1 MKKIE
6 DENLYVDL
14 KTINEHSGK
23 AIVTKVIRDECENNN
38 KSCFLFKNGCPIIKG
53 LQYIKDKFKK

>member
-1 MKKIE
+1 MLRE
-6 DENLYVDL
+6 DENLYVGL
-14 KTINEHSGK
+14 KTTNEHSGK

>member
-1 MKKIE
+1 MKIINKAFDVI
-6 DENLYVDL
+6 L

-23 AIVTKVIRDECENNN
+23 AVVTKVIRDKCEDSN
-38 KSCFLFKNGCPIIKG
+38 KSCYLFKNGCPIIKG

>member
-1 MKKIE
+1 MLRE
-6 DENLYVDL
+6 DENLYIGL
-14 KTINEHSGK
+14 KTTNVHSGK
-23 AIVTKVIRDECENNN
+23 AIVTKVIRDECEDNN

>member
-1 MKKIE
+1 MLRE
-6 DENLYVDL
+6 GENLYIGL

-23 AIVTKVIRDECENNN
+23 AIVTKVIRDKCEDNN

>member
-1 MKKIE
+1 MLRE
-6 DENLYVDL
+6 DENLYIGL

-23 AIVTKVIRDECENNN
+23 AIVTKVIRDECEVDN
-38 KSCFLFKNGCPIIKG
+38 KSCFLLKNGCPIIEG

>member
-1 MKKIE
+1 MLRE
-6 DENLYVDL
+6 DEKLYVRFKYDN
-14 KTINEHSGK
+14 KHSGK
-23 AIVTKVIRDECENNN
+23 AIVTKVIRDECDDNN

>member
-1 MKKIE
+1 MLRE
-6 DENLYVDL
+6 DENLYVRFKYDN
-14 KTINEHSGK
+14 KYSGK
-23 AIVTKVIRDECENNN
+23 AIVTKVIRDECDDNN